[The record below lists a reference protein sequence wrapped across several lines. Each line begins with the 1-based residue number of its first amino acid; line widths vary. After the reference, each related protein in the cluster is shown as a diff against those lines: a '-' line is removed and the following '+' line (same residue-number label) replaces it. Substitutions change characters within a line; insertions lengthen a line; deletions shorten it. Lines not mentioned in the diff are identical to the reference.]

1 MSAPSGIKVPDD
13 LTAAFTAA
21 LTSPHDTRALV
32 FIIDGESF
40 KHHATIQP
48 KASYKDDIALI
59 PQVLP
64 SPKTPASFAY
74 RLDSRDNGKWDWM
87 MVTFVPDN
95 AGVRAK
101 MLQASSRSGLMK
113 ALGANN
119 FKHDWFATS
128 ISDLTPAALTAH
140 LNHLSSPPPLSASE
154 AALAEVREAE
164 AAEAERAALDPE
176 GQARRHKAV
185 VGLGGKMIWG
195 DGVAEALQKAA
206 QRSDVGWVVVLEIS
220 SSNPGSIALL
230 KSEACTPSQ
239 LTSKIP
245 EKSPCYV
252 FYSHPTPPSTRNAPK
267 PSSTPIGA
275 PRNKFQGSQGGVRVV
290 NAQFGS
296 PALEAGEKTVS
307 EEPEDDASSVSPAQ
321 KETVE
326 DVGKGRVIFVYC
338 CPPNSPVKYRMIY
351 STTVRG
357 VQQDASDKAG
367 VEIAAKLETSDPSEL
382 TESHLKSSLPSYKP
396 THSSSLPIPASST
409 LGGRSFGT
417 PAMFGQPRPP
427 MPVRSASQVP
437 LPPSGASTPAAEGG
451 NEGEEDGKENI
462 RRAFEAFGPRVNNG
476 GGGGF
481 ARPRPAGRR

>member
-21 LTSPHDTRALV
+21 LASPDDTRALV

-40 KHHATIQP
+40 KHHATVQP
-48 KASYKDDIALI
+48 KGSYKDDIALV
-59 PQVLP
+59 PEMLP

-74 RLDSRDNGKWDWM
+74 RLDSKDSGKWDWM
-87 MVTFVPDN
+87 MVTFVPDD

-128 ISDLTPAALTAH
+128 ISDLTPSALTAH

-164 AAEAERAALDPE
+164 AAEAKRAALDPE
-176 GQARRHKAV
+176 SQARRNKAV
-185 VGLGGKMIWG
+185 VGLGGKMNWG
-195 DGVAEALQKAA
+195 DGVAEALQKVA
-206 QRSDVGWVVVLEIS
+206 QRSDDGWVVVLEIP

-230 KSEACTPSQ
+230 KSEACIPSQ
-239 LTSKIP
+239 LTSKLP

-252 FYSHPTPPSTRNAPK
+252 FYSHPTPPSTRNALK
-267 PSSTPIGA
+267 SPSAPIGA
-275 PRNKFQGSQGGVRVV
+275 PRNTFQGSQGGVRVV
-290 NAQFGS
+290 NASFGS
-296 PALEAGEKTVS
+296 PDLEAGEKVDS
-307 EEPEDDASSVSPAQ
+307 EEPEPGASPTQEA
-321 KETVE
+321 TAE

-338 CPPNSPVKYRMIY
+338 CPSNSPVKYRMIY

-357 VQQDASDKAG
+357 VQQDAMDKAG

-382 TESHLKSSLPSYKP
+382 TESHLKSSMPFYKP
-396 THSSSLPIPASST
+396 THSSSLPTPTSTT

-417 PAMFGQPRPP
+417 PTMFGQPRPS
-427 MPVRSASQVP
+427 MPVRSATQVP
-437 LPPSGASTPAAEGG
+437 LPPSGASTPATEAGR
-451 NEGEEDGKENI
+451 EGEEDGKDSI
-462 RRAFEAFGPRVNNG
+462 RNAFNAFGPRINNG